1 MRRVNW
7 RGWLIVLCIS
17 LCSGAILFLKCLR
30 PIGLEYAQNLVQQ
43 TASYAIHDALTH
55 QICQNRTQY
64 AGLVSLERDD
74 SNHITALKTD
84 TILADYL
91 KVQLVRATY
100 DALNTLEQSGLE
112 IPLGTVFFP
121 SIFAGQGPAL
131 HVGIASLGYADADF
145 ISAFTSAGVNQ
156 TRHQILLEIHA
167 EARLMTT
174 FGGCDVQL
182 KTQMAVTDTVIVGTV
197 PNSYTYIDDTEQS
210 LLGKVNDYAE

>member
-1 MRRVNW
+1 M
-7 RGWLIVLCIS
+7 
-17 LCSGAILFLKCLR
+17 
-30 PIGLEYAQNLVQQ
+30 
-43 TASYAIHDALTH
+43 
-55 QICQNRTQY
+55 
-64 AGLVSLERDD
+64 
-74 SNHITALKTD
+74 
-84 TILADYL
+84 
-91 KVQLVRATY
+91 QLVRATY
-100 DALNTLEQSGLE
+100 DALNTLEHSGLE

-182 KTQMAVTDTVIVGTV
+182 TTQMAVTDTVIVGTV
-197 PNSYTYIDDTEQS
+197 PESYTYIDDTEQS